1 MLQLDFDLKLRAYLL
16 NYKCCAFD
24 NCMAELA
31 NAQGGAFCTLHES
44 EYGAKCWVV
53 GCSNSKTAGIQAC
66 EQHRADWT
74 RFQTSSS
81 CQKLS
86 EWFKDKVKHY
96 HGSRPQLQILND
108 MMRICQKYNGR
119 TISLLTD
126 FIASKL
132 SVFPVGS

>member
-1 MLQLDFDLKLRAYLL
+1 MLSIIVWLNLQMPEVVHFVLCMNQNMGQNAGLLD
-16 NYKCCAFD
+16 
-24 NCMAELA
+24 
-31 NAQGGAFCTLHES
+31 
-44 EYGAKCWVV
+44 VP
-53 GCSNSKTAGIQAC
+53 I
-66 EQHRADWT
+66 
-74 RFQTSSS
+74 
-81 CQKLS
+81 QKLLEFRHAS
-86 EWFKDKVKHY
+86 NTVQIGPDFKQVHLTRSYQNFGEWFEDKVKHY